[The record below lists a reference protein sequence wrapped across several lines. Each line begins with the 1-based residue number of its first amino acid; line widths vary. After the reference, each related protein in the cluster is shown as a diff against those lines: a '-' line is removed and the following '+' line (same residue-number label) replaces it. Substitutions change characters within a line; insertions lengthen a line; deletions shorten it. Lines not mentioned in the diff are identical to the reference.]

1 MGTIIE
7 ARFEDIMPGEL
18 GFYPAKLLGIIKKAS
33 ERDALLPCPARES
46 VSVPGKYTHLDGRH
60 RILYRK
66 ISGERNVALFLAEF
80 QEDKMTPDDLP
91 DLQKHMYEINN
102 HYIAL
107 RWEEADKL
115 AGRLQVKNYNEYY
128 EKLVESYPF
137 IRSID
142 SFLNFV
148 KEKSRV
154 EQQMLY
160 GLPEIVG
167 LRDC

>member
-1 MGTIIE
+1 MGQIIE
-7 ARFEDIMPGEL
+7 ARFEDLMPGEL
-18 GFYPAKLLGIIKKAS
+18 GFYPAKLLGIIKKVS

-46 VSVPGKYTHLDGRH
+46 ISVPGKYTHLDGRH

-66 ISGERNVALFLAEF
+66 MSGGKDTSLFIAEF
-80 QEDKMTPDDLP
+80 QEDKMTPEDLP
-91 DLQKHMYEINN
+91 DLKKHAYEINN

-115 AGRLQVKNYNEYY
+115 AGKLQVEDYNEYY

-137 IRSID
+137 MAGVEK
-142 SFLNFV
+142 FLNFA
-148 KEKSRV
+148 KRKSRV

-160 GLPEIVG
+160 GLPGIVRLG
-167 LRDC
+167 DR